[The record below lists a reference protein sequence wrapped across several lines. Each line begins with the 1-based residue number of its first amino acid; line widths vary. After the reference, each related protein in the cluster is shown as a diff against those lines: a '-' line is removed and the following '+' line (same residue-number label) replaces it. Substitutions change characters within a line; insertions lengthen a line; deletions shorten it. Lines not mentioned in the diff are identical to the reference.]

1 MKKIRLGRNVFTE
14 KGKKDI
20 VKVVKESG
28 SNFFQVFL
36 RSPQRYKSSRW
47 STFEL
52 ERLRKES
59 KKEDMMIVV
68 HGNYMCNFCNPPG
81 SFVHESGAKLLIEEM
96 IDSYK
101 IGAIGTIIHMGK
113 KNVKIKGKSTTL
125 DYETA
130 IQNYVKG
137 IKKVLQKTP
146 KESILILETGAG
158 QGSEIC
164 TAIQELGE
172 LYQRFTKEEKKRIK
186 FCIDSCH
193 IFVAGFNLSDPTN
206 IDYLDV
212 LVDYY
217 LKWDNVVCIHL
228 NDSDEPCHSCKDRHG
243 DIGRGLIKK
252 EGLKKFIQLCAK
264 RKIPMVLE
272 TPRFSYKDGIKY
284 NKKEAEKGIKYTFK
298 EQLDLIKEW
307 IKEKIDD

>member
-1 MKKIRLGRNVFTE
+1 MTEVRLGRNIFTE

-20 VKVVKESG
+20 VKVSKDSG
-28 SNFFQVFL
+28 ANIFQIFL

-47 STFEL
+47 TSYEL
-52 ERLRKES
+52 DRLKKES
-59 KKEDMMIVV
+59 IKEDMMIVV
-68 HGNYMCNFCNPPG
+68 HGNFICNFCNPPG

-113 KNVKIKGKSTTL
+113 KNVKINGKYITL
-125 DYETA
+125 DYNEA
-130 IQNYVKG
+130 VDNYVKG
-137 IKKVLQKTP
+137 VKKVLDKTP
-146 KESILILETGAG
+146 QKSILILETGAG

-164 TAIQELGE
+164 TSIQELGE
-172 LYQRFTKEEKKRIK
+172 LYQKFSKEEQQRIK

-212 LVDYY
+212 VVDYY
-217 LKWDNVVCIHL
+217 LKWENVVCIHL
-228 NDSDEPCHSCKDRHG
+228 NDSDEPCCSCKDRHG

-252 EGLKKFIQLCAK
+252 EGLKKFIQLCIK

-272 TPRFSYKDGIKY
+272 TPAFSYKDGIKY
-284 NKKEAEKGIKYTFK
+284 KKKEAHNGIKYTYK
-298 EQLDLIKEW
+298 EQLDLIKKW
-307 IKEKIDD
+307 IKE